1 MFVCAGLA
9 APKELKNRVMPKD
22 VNKIRVI
29 DSHTAGEPTRV
40 VVEGGPDLGVGNM
53 AELRDRFEEKAH
65 WLRTAL
71 LSEPRGFEA
80 MVGALLCKPTDPK
93 SVAGVIFFNNSG
105 MHTWD
110 HGTH

>member
-1 MFVCAGLA
+1 MCKSA
-9 APKELKNRVMPKD
+9 K
-22 VNKIRVI
+22 KIKVI

-40 VVEGGPDLGVGNM
+40 VVDGAPDLGLGNM
-53 AELRDRFEEKAH
+53 AELRDQFEEKAH

-80 MVGALLCKPTDPK
+80 MVGALLCEPNDSG

-105 MHTWD
+105 VKTYLLASSHVL
-110 HGTH
+110 